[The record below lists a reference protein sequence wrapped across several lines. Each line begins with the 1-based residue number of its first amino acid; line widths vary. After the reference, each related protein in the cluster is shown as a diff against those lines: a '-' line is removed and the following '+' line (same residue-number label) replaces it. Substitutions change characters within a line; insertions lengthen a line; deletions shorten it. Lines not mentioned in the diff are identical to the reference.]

1 MLHNYAAFLIVF
13 FLKYEHTNH
22 YNIMTDI
29 YMYSEQCTER

>member
-1 MLHNYAAFLIVF
+1 MQPFVCF